1 MKLEV
6 FIRYLEE
13 HEGEIERGDPFV
25 IPVVDRENFEQK
37 VVKAIVAK
45 PPKALPGGND
55 LWIKNYREELDP
67 VPWKIKV
74 LEEVGGLFAT
84 GKLGID

>member
-1 MKLEV
+1 MKLETY
-6 FIRYLEE
+6 IKYLEKYQK
-13 HEGEIERGDPFV
+13 EIEQGDPVV
-25 IPVVDRENFEQK
+25 IQVVDRQNFEQK
-37 VVKAIVAK
+37 VVKAILAK

-84 GKLGID
+84 RRLGID

>member
-45 PPKALPGGND
+45 PPKALSGGND